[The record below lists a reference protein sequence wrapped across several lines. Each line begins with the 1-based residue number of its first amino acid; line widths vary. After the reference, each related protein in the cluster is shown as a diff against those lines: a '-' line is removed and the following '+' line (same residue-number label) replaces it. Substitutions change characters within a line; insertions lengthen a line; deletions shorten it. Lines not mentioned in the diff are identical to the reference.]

1 MADLNV
7 SVYDRVVVFDDGRI
21 YKWRGWDG
29 SAYAY
34 TLERCMAVINDRGR
48 IECRAELSSAESHSG
63 THSLKV
69 RGGGFHDLFYACDA
83 GSQSVKVWVKFES
96 GASPRL
102 EVLDGREAVGVDTP
116 TGDGSSWEELVVN
129 FTAEKKTYIVR
140 LANYGTES
148 AYFDDVT

>member
-1 MADLNV
+1 MADISISV
-7 SVYDRVVVFDDGRI
+7 SDMVFIYDDGRP

-29 SAYAY
+29 SAYTY
-34 TLERCMAVINDRGR
+34 TLEAHLASVSDRGR
-48 IECRAELSSAESHSG
+48 AECRTEPSTAESHGG
-63 THSLKV
+63 TYSLKV

>member
-7 SVYDRVVVFDDGRI
+7 SVYDRVAVFDDGRI

-29 SAYAY
+29 GNYAY
-34 TLERCMAVINDRGR
+34 TLDRHLAFVVDRGR
-48 IECRAELSSAESHSG
+48 AECVTERSTAESHGG
-63 THSLKV
+63 TYSLRV
-69 RGGGFHDLFYACDA
+69 RGGGFHDLFYACDS